1 MQSNANIMNLQLTI
15 IDVEEDIAAARN
27 DYNSSVVAYNNQIE
41 MMPSSWVAKEMGA
54 TRKSYFEAVTSEREN
69 VSVKDLLK
77 K

>member
-1 MQSNANIMNLQLTI
+1 MNLQLTI

-27 DYNSSVVAYNNQIE
+27 DYNSYVVAYNNQIE

>member
-1 MQSNANIMNLQLTI
+1 MNLQLTI

>member
-1 MQSNANIMNLQLTI
+1 MNLQLTI

-27 DYNSSVVAYNNQIE
+27 DYNSYVVAYNNQIE
-41 MMPSSWVAKEMGA
+41 MIPSSWVAKEMGA

>member
-1 MQSNANIMNLQLTI
+1 MNLQLTI

-54 TRKSYFEAVTSEREN
+54 TRKSYFEAVISEREN

-77 K
+77 M

>member
-1 MQSNANIMNLQLTI
+1 MNLQLTI

-27 DYNSSVVAYNNQIE
+27 DYNSYVVAYNNQIE
-41 MMPSSWVAKEMGA
+41 MIPSSWVAKEMGA
-54 TRKSYFEAVTSEREN
+54 TRKSYFEAVTYEREN